1 MSTRRDLLL
10 GAAMAPGLYAQADE
24 LRAKGRAGMPP
35 LKITK
40 VEAFIVRSPNNGR
53 ASRDLVQMPPVGA
66 MTGGVGLW
74 NRLDHASPTRVG
86 GAQQA
91 VLVKITTDQGLVGWG
106 ESHAPSTPRVHRTV
120 VEDLLAPVL
129 LGQDARNVEVLWEKM
144 YSTERVRGYSSGFY
158 TEAIAGADIAL
169 WDILGKS
176 LGVPLYRLLG
186 GKYRDT
192 AATYTGIGGNGK
204 SLVENAQKAVADGYG
219 VVKMGLSKG
228 PGTNDVARVR
238 DVARGIEGKGQVLVD
253 SLGAY
258 KLSEAQRVGAQLDE
272 IVNLAWWEDALLPE
286 DTAGYPTLSAQLK
299 TPVVAGEMLSNRFQL
314 RDLLTHKAVDI
325 INPDVCRAG
334 GITECRRMAALAD
347 LFGVLWSPHV
357 SMGTAVYM
365 AASIH
370 LAVSTPNFVIMEGGN
385 AHLGPLG
392 NRLLAEPLEYKPGLA
407 RVPERPG
414 LGVEFVESELRKVIA
429 ER

>member
-1 MSTRRDLLL
+1 MITRRGMLAGGAML
-10 GAAMAPGLYAQADE
+10 GQAAV
-24 LRAKGRAGMPP
+24 LRAQGRRGMPA

-40 VEAFIVRSPNNGR
+40 VEAFIVRTPNDGK
-53 ASRDLVQMPPVGA
+53 ASREIVKMSPVGA

-74 NRLDHASPTRVG
+74 NRLDHMSPTRVTG
-86 GAQQA
+86 YQQG

-106 ESHAPSTPRVHRTV
+106 ECHAPSTPRVHQAIV
-120 VEDLLAPVL
+120 QDLLAPVL

-144 YSTERVRGYSSGFY
+144 YATERTRGYSNGFY

-169 WDILGKS
+169 WDLLGKS
-176 LGVPLYRLLG
+176 LGVPVYQLLG

-192 AATYTGIGGNGK
+192 AATYTGIGGDIIA
-204 SLVENAQKAVADGYG
+204 NAQKAVAEGFQ

-228 PGTNDVARVR
+228 PGTNDIARVR
-238 DVARGIEGKGQVLVD
+238 SVAAAIVGKGQVMVD

-258 KLSEAQRVGAQLDE
+258 KLGEAQHVGAQLDE
-272 IVNLAWWEDALLPE
+272 IPNLAWWEDALAPE
-286 DTAGYPTLSAQLK
+286 DTAGYPTLSAQMK

-314 RDLLTHKAVDI
+314 RDLLTRKSVDI

-334 GITECRRMAALAD
+334 GITECKRMAALAD

-357 SMGTAVYM
+357 SMGTVVYM

-370 LAVSTPNFVIMEGGN
+370 LAVSTPNFVIMEGGG

-392 NRLLAEPLEYKPGLA
+392 NRLLVEPLEYKPGAA

-414 LGVEFVESELRKVIA
+414 LGVEFNEVELKKIIA
-429 ER
+429 AS

>member
-1 MSTRRDLLL
+1 MITRRGLLF
-10 GAAMAPGLYAQADE
+10 GAAAGAA
-24 LRAKGRAGMPP
+24 LRAQGRVGMPA

-40 VEAFIVRSPNNGR
+40 VEGFIVRSPNDGK
-53 ASRDLVQMPPVGA
+53 ASRDLVAMTPVGA

-86 GAQQA
+86 AYRQA

-106 ESHAPSTPRVHRTV
+106 ECHAPTTPRVHKAI

-129 LGQDARNVEVLWEKM
+129 MGQDARNVEVLWEKM
-144 YSTERVRGYSSGFY
+144 YSTERVRGYATGFY

-169 WDILGKS
+169 WDLLGKS
-176 LGVPLYRLLG
+176 LGVPVYRLLG
-186 GKYRDT
+186 GKFRDT
-192 AATYTGIGGNGK
+192 AATYTGIGGAGR
-204 SLVENAQKAVADGYG
+204 SLAENAQRAVEAGFG

-238 DVARGIEGKGQVLVD
+238 AVAEAIQGKGQVLVD

-258 KLSEAQRVGAQLDE
+258 KLHEAQAVGAQLDG
-272 IVNLAWWEDALLPE
+272 IPNLAWWEDALLPE
-286 DTAGYPTLSAQLK
+286 DTAGYPALAEQLK
-299 TPVVAGEMLSNRFQL
+299 TPIVAGEMLSNRFQL
-314 RDLLTHKAVDI
+314 RDLLTKKAVDI

-334 GITECRRMAALAD
+334 GITECKRMAALAD
-347 LFGVLWSPHV
+347 SFGVLWSPHV

-370 LAVSTPNFVIMEGGN
+370 LAVSTSNFVIMEGGD

-392 NRLLAEPLEYKPGLA
+392 NRLLTEPLDYKPGLA

-414 LGVEFVESELRKVIA
+414 LGIEFVEAELKKVIA
-429 ER
+429 AS

>member
-1 MSTRRDLLL
+1 MKRRDLLFGGL
-10 GAAMAPGLYAQADE
+10 AAPALFGAV
-24 LRAKGRAGMPP
+24 P

-40 VEAFIVRSPNNGR
+40 VEAFIVRSPNDGKT
-53 ASRDLVQMPPVGA
+53 SRELVSMTPVGA

-86 GAQQA
+86 AYRQA
-91 VLVKITTDQGLVGWG
+91 VLVKITTNQGLIGWG
-106 ESHAPSTPRVHRTV
+106 ECHAPTTPRVHKAV
-120 VEDLLAPVL
+120 IEDLVAPILV
-129 LGQDARNVEVLWEKM
+129 GQDARNVEVLWEKM
-144 YSTERVRGYSSGFY
+144 YSTERVRGYATGFY

-169 WDILGKS
+169 WDVLGKS
-176 LGVPLYRLLG
+176 LGVPVYQLLG
-186 GKYRDT
+186 GKFRDT
-192 AATYTGIGGNGK
+192 AATYTGIGGGGA
-204 SLVENAQKAVADGYG
+204 SLAENARKAVEAGFG

-238 DVARGIEGKGQVLVD
+238 TVAEAIQGKGQVLVD

-258 KLSEAQRVGAQLDE
+258 KLHEAQQVGAQLDQ
-272 IVNLAWWEDALLPE
+272 IPNLAWWEDALLPE
-286 DTAGYPTLSAQLK
+286 DTAGYPALAEQLR

-314 RDLLTHKAVDI
+314 RDLLMKKAVDI

-347 LFGVLWSPHV
+347 AFGVLWSPHV

-370 LAVSTPNFVIMEGGN
+370 LAVSTSNFVIMEGGG

-392 NRLLAEPLEYKPGLA
+392 NRLLVEPLDYKPGLA

-414 LGVEFVESELRKVIA
+414 LGIEFVESELRKVIA
-429 ER
+429 VS

>member
-1 MSTRRDLLL
+1 MNRRQLLL
-10 GAAMAPGLYAQADE
+10 GAPALASAAA
-24 LRAKGRAGMPP
+24 LRAQGRVGVPA

-40 VEAFIVRSPNNGR
+40 VEAFIVRSPNDGKP
-53 ASRDLVQMPPVGA
+53 SRDLVAMTPVGS

-74 NRLDHASPTRVG
+74 NRIDHVSPTRAG
-86 GAQQA
+86 RYQQA
-91 VLVKITTDQGLVGWG
+91 VLVKITTNQGLTGWG
-106 ESHAPSTPRVHRTV
+106 ECHAPTTPRVHKAI

-129 LGQDARNVEVLWEKM
+129 LNQDARNVEVLWEKM
-144 YSTERVRGYSSGFY
+144 YSTERVRGYSTGFY

-176 LGVPLYRLLG
+176 LNVPLYRLLG

-192 AATYTGIGGNGK
+192 AATYTGIGGGGK
-204 SLVENAQKAVADGYG
+204 TLAENAQKAVADGFG

-228 PGTNDVARVR
+228 PGTNDINRVR
-238 DVARGIEGKGQVLVD
+238 EVAEAIRGKGQVLVD

-258 KLSEAQRVGAQLDE
+258 KLNEAQRVGAQLDE
-272 IVNLAWWEDALLPE
+272 IPNLAWWEDALLPE
-286 DTAGYPTLSAQLK
+286 DVASYPTLAAQLK
-299 TPVVAGEMLSNRFQL
+299 TPIVAGEMLSNRFQL
-314 RDLLTHKAVDI
+314 RDLLTAKAVDI

-357 SMGTAVYM
+357 SMGTAVYL

-392 NRLLAEPLEYKPGLA
+392 NALIAEPLDYKPGLA

-414 LGVEFVESELRKVIA
+414 LGVEIVESALKKVTA
-429 ER
+429 DG